1 LDLGADLVI
10 HSATKYLGGHGN
22 ITAGVVCGNDET
34 LMQKAIEY
42 RKWVG
47 HMLSADDAYRLGT
60 QMKTFRLRFE
70 RQCRNA
76 FELAEMLEKH
86 PAVEKVLYP
95 GLKSHSSHA
104 IAQKLFKKDAFGGML
119 TFDLAGNSNKAKKKN
134 RDAFTNMVSKQIY
147 LIPSLGDTETILLPV
162 EPVWGEKYPLP
173 GMIRLSVGVEEP
185 EKLLQLL
192 MGSLDK
198 LVK

>member
-1 LDLGADLVI
+1 
-10 HSATKYLGGHGN
+10 
-22 ITAGVVCGNDET
+22 VVCGNDET

-70 RQCRNA
+70 RQCSNA
-76 FELAEMLEKH
+76 LELAELLEKH

-95 GLKSHSSHA
+95 GLKSHSSHT
-104 IAQKLFKKDAFGGML
+104 IALKLFKEDAFGGML
-119 TFDLAGNSNKAKKKN
+119 TFDLAGKSNEAKKKN
-134 RDAFTNMVSKQIY
+134 RDTFMNIVSKQIH

-173 GMIRLSVGVEEP
+173 GMIRLSVGIEEP
-185 EKLLQLL
+185 SELLQLL
-192 MGSLDK
+192 MGSLDE
-198 LVK
+198 LVE